1 MVAMPRLPDA
11 VERPDL
17 PPASL
22 VSNRKFDYEAVKL
35 LILSDLHNEFEPI
48 AADAEAVARADVV
61 VLAGDIHTK
70 DRSVEWARAFVDDP
84 AKPIVLVAGNHEFYR
99 GHFDHT
105 LDKLREHAQ
114 GTNVHFLE
122 NDVLLLS
129 GVRFLGCTLWTDF
142 KLYDNDISS
151 AICMR
156 DAQQAMSDF
165 RLIRAT
171 PSYRRLYPAD
181 TVRRHEVSRAWLRNT
196 LSEPFAGKTVVV
208 THHAPSAGSVDAEYE
223 GDSLTPAYASDLE
236 DLMGP
241 AVSLWI
247 HGHMHT
253 SFDYIVPGTDTSSTQ
268 GTRVICNPRGYSPR
282 HLNPNFNPGLLID
295 V

>member
-1 MVAMPRLPDA
+1 M
-11 VERPDL
+11 
-17 PPASL
+17 
-22 VSNRKFDYEAVKL
+22 KL
-35 LILSDLHNEFEPI
+35 LILSDLHNEFESLVAMPS
-48 AADAEAVARADVV
+48 AVAEADAI
-61 VLAGDIHTK
+61 VLAGDIHTR

-84 AKPIVLVAGNHEFYR
+84 AKPVILVAGNHEFYR
-99 GHFDHT
+99 GHFDHS
-105 LDKLREHAQ
+105 LSKLRELAQ
-114 GTNVHFLE
+114 GTNIHLLE
-122 NDVLLLS
+122 NDVLVVG

-142 KLYDNDISS
+142 KLYGISIS
-151 AICMR
+151 PAICMR
-156 DAQQAMSDF
+156 DAQQAMNDF

-171 PSYRRLYPAD
+171 PSYRKLYPAD
-181 TVRRHEVSRAWLRNT
+181 TVRRHEVSRAWLRNA

-208 THHAPSAGSVDAEYE
+208 THHAPSTGSVGAEYE

-253 SFDYIVPGTDTSSTQ
+253 SFDYIVPGGDTSDMQ

-282 HLNPNFNPGLLID
+282 HLNQDFNPGMLID